1 MVGGPEI
8 WGSETEVLDGGRVR
22 KVTLFGEGAVLSYA
36 EVVENW
42 RRDAAFKTFFSNL
55 LAAAPYPAF
64 FWETPPVTRS
74 SLGRAFEC
82 VLVDSPALARMTA
95 APNAFSQPFAAAPE
109 DEVAAFENLGGDAW
123 LVAPRPLPEAA
134 DYPHLAAFLRAAPV
148 RQQAALWRRTA
159 EGLVRRLSERPLWVS
174 TSGLGVAWLHVR
186 LDSRAKYYVYQPY
199 RSAA

>member
-1 MVGGPEI
+1 M
-8 WGSETEVLDGGRVR
+8 
-22 KVTLFGEGAVLSYA
+22 
-36 EVVENW
+36 
-42 RRDAAFKTFFSNL
+42 
-55 LAAAPYPAF
+55 
-64 FWETPPVTRS
+64 TRS